1 LSSARSDRGS
11 GSVASIAAGGGNG
24 GRRLVGDDINNRSVS
39 ADKLHADDFKPML
52 HRARM
57 CKLAPGEVAFEQGSL
72 PNAVYLLA
80 EGECQVECTNRAAQV
95 THVVGKLSAGDHFG
109 EGALLEGRERRN
121 STVRCVH
128 PSGCQVGVLG
138 KGAFEAMLRAQPEL
152 LDVFEETMRRRN
164 RKRLR
169 SMIELAVERSQC
181 ETRTLRAGEVLFAQG
196 EAAEAFFVVD
206 SGCVQMA
213 FTTSDG
219 RQLPSRTHHMGDIFG
234 ASGLLAGDGTRR
246 DTATALEHTVL
257 KAIPHARVTTLMRQD
272 SQLAE
277 GLRRATTFSAL
288 NGVQGSA
295 AERRG
300 RKLREAPAWSGY
312 AFVGKHPSRE
322 QAR

>member
-1 LSSARSDRGS
+1 LNGIALGSPAPLGPTKHTPQPTPNHHAARNEIARTVL
-11 GSVASIAAGGGNG
+11 VASADVDVKKRSKSALLAVCLGAG
-24 GRRLVGDDINNRSVS
+24 
-39 ADKLHADDFKPML
+39 H
-52 HRARM
+52 
-57 CKLAPGEVAFEQGSL
+57 GSL
-72 PNAVYLLA
+72 ADLLF
-80 EGECQVECTNRAAQV
+80 GLLTLL
-95 THVVGKLSAGDHFG
+95 KLQDASKLF
-109 EGALLEGRERRN
+109 N